1 MYENTYP
8 NTNNTPADDTNL
20 NPHTENETPL
30 FFDEPD
36 IDDFFDKK
44 SEETEFITEEKKEE
58 PRQTETPLIETQ
70 KEETTLQTKQQ
81 LAKMIYGMKD
91 QLDAMLRLLEH
102 PDTHISSSLSSLQSS
117 EIEETIDGEKILEGV
132 FDGEHM
138 IGQDG
143 KEYTVPPNYASKSK
157 LVEGDIMKLT
167 ITKKGSFIYKQI
179 KPIERKRLIG
189 ELVSDNVSGHWI
201 GVADGKP
208 FKLITASVT
217 FYKGKP
223 GDEVVLLVPE
233 NGESQ
238 WAAVENI
245 VHK

>member
-8 NTNNTPADDTNL
+8 NTNNSPIDDTNL
-20 NPHTENETPL
+20 DSHTEDETPL

-44 SEETEFITEEKKEE
+44 SEETEFIAEEKKEEE
-58 PRQTETPLIETQ
+58 PRQTELSAIET
-70 KEETTLQTKQQ
+70 KEEDTSLGTKQQ
-81 LAKMIYGMKD
+81 LAKMIHSMKD
-91 QLDAMLRLLEH
+91 QMDAMLRLLDNPELH
-102 PDTHISSSLSSLQSS
+102 FSPSSTSISS
-117 EIEETIDGEKILEGV
+117 EVEETIEGEKILEGV

-143 KEYTVPPNYASKSK
+143 KEYAVPPNYASKSK

-167 ITKKGSFIYKQI
+167 ITRKGSFIYKQI
-179 KPIERKRLIG
+179 KALERKRLIG
-189 ELVSDNVSGHWI
+189 EIATDSATGHWI
-201 GVADGKP
+201 GVAEGRP
-208 FKLITASVT
+208 YKLITASVT

-233 NGESQ
+233 NGESL